1 MQAAIDGAEVSAI
14 PSAVDFKPHETKSFL
29 IKGKA
34 GEKEAVIPLFAQVL
48 PPSDYT
54 DLNMGNNQTSAEI
67 MVTERSYDLDV
78 QRITPSVYKENQT
91 VISTIRVSN
100 KGSLDFSPGEKVS
113 VLFEVPELAIK
124 KSITAVVMARDTWN
138 TVSVKWDTPNVQ
150 ADKSVT
156 LIAAINSQASGNET
170 SAANNTFTQR
180 AGIKNVT
187 YETPLESVTVPVP
200 PQRSAISRL
209 TWWEQRYENGGF
221 VWKSYYAELKV
232 TASLGYDTKPQGY
245 IKSGYGFAI
254 NVTTSVET
262 NYDKPELITVP
273 QTAEVYLPQHRYET
287 AISLLREGSRF
298 TFRENPDSPFGHKR
312 QYVPIWFPDN
322 KNYIIQLLV
331 TDAYTPAGVL
341 SKWLTGGDLQMK
353 VVDSM
358 YSDDATGG
366 Q

>member
-1 MQAAIDGAEVSAI
+1 
-14 PSAVDFKPHETKSFL
+14 
-29 IKGKA
+29 
-34 GEKEAVIPLFAQVL
+34 
-48 PPSDYT
+48 
-54 DLNMGNNQTSAEI
+54 
-67 MVTERSYDLDV
+67 
-78 QRITPSVYKENQT
+78 
-91 VISTIRVSN
+91 
-100 KGSLDFSPGEKVS
+100 
-113 VLFEVPELAIK
+113 
-124 KSITAVVMARDTWN
+124 MARDTWN

-180 AGIKNVT
+180 TIIKNVT

-232 TASLGYDTKPQGY
+232 TASLDYDTKPQGY

-254 NVTTSVET
+254 NVTSSVET
-262 NYDKPELITVP
+262 NYYKPELITVP

-287 AISLLREGSRF
+287 AIPLLRKGSRF

-312 QYVPIWFPDN
+312 QYVPVWFPDN
-322 KNYIIQLLV
+322 KSYVVQLLV
-331 TDAYTPAGVL
+331 TDVYTPAGVL
-341 SKWLTGGDLQMK
+341 SKWITGGDLQMK